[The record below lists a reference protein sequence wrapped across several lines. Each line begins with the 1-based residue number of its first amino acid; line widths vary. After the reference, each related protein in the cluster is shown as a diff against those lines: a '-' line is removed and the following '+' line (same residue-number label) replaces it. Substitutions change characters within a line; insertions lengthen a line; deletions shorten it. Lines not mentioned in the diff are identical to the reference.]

1 MNVFVTGGTGFVG
14 REIVRELHDAG
25 HSARL
30 LVRNAN
36 PAVLRLAERFHAEIR
51 QGDLLDAA
59 SLPKTMQG
67 TEAVI
72 HLVGIISEF
81 DGQTFENIHARG
93 TKNVVQA
100 ALIAG
105 VKRFVH
111 MSALGTRADAVSRYH
126 QTKWAAEQAV
136 SESLL
141 NWTIFRP
148 SLIYGPD
155 DQFVNLFA
163 RMAKWSPVLPVMAG
177 KSVTFQPVT
186 VQDVARCFVRALTEP
201 RSFRQ
206 VFDVCGPDRLTLKEI
221 LNAILKATNQK
232 CLLIP
237 VPLSLLIKQD
247 LTILFAI
254 LVVVRSKLH

>member
-1 MNVFVTGGTGFVG
+1 M
-14 REIVRELHDAG
+14 
-25 HSARL
+25 
-30 LVRNAN
+30 
-36 PAVLRLAERFHAEIR
+36 
-51 QGDLLDAA
+51 
-59 SLPKTMQG
+59 
-67 TEAVI
+67 
-72 HLVGIISEF
+72 SEF
-81 DGQTFENIHARG
+81 VF
-93 TKNVVQA
+93 
-100 ALIAG
+100 
-105 VKRFVH
+105 
-111 MSALGTRADAVSRYH
+111 
-126 QTKWAAEQAV
+126 EQAV

-163 RMAKWSPVLPVMAG
+163 RTAKWSPVLPVMAG

-237 VPLSLLIKQD
+237 VPFELSKPVAALME
-247 LTILFAI
+247 F
-254 LVVVRSKLH
+254 VYSKLLKKPPPLNRDQLQMLQEDNVGESQWTTDLFKLEQTPFLQGIETYLEQPSTRV